1 MFVRFADRDSELA
14 PLQAEFWLYAVRNPE
29 AMGVMAEKLE
39 EQLVA
44 LERLVAPLMER
55 FGAAPAIPPRAV
67 TSALLGLFQGL
78 VRQRRVDPASVPDE
92 LFAQAVGWLLAGVRS
107 NASTISTP
115 LANRARRARG
125 QNEAS

>member
-1 MFVRFADRDSELA
+1 M
-14 PLQAEFWLYAVRNPE
+14 RNPE

-115 LANRARRARG
+115 LANRGRRARG

>member
-55 FGAAPAIPPRAV
+55 FGAGPTIPPRAV

-78 VRQRRVDPASVPDE
+78 VRQRRVDPASVPDD
-92 LFAQAVGWLLAGVRS
+92 LFAQAVRWLLAGVRS
-107 NASTISTP
+107 NASTTSAP
-115 LANRARRARG
+115 PANRGRRARG
-125 QNEAS
+125 QNEAR